1 MRRRLRTA
9 LVVALS
15 AAALDRRCAAQ
26 PTRGGTEPEPEEY
39 GPEDRFSAGTAL
51 LSLFKKIDLDSDRR
65 LDEHE
70 VKMYFAS
77 MGQPVQEGLWENEDK
92 DGDGFIE
99 LHEFVQGSGDHSE
112 GEL

>member
-9 LVVALS
+9 LAVALS

-26 PTRGGTEPEPEEY
+26 PTRGGAEPEPAEH
-39 GPEDRFSAGTAL
+39 GPEDRFTAGTTL
-51 LSLFKKIDLDSDRR
+51 LSLFKKIDLDGDRR

-77 MGQPVQEGLWENEDK
+77 MGHPVQEGLWENEDK

-99 LHEFVQGSGDHSE
+99 LHEFVKGPIDDSE